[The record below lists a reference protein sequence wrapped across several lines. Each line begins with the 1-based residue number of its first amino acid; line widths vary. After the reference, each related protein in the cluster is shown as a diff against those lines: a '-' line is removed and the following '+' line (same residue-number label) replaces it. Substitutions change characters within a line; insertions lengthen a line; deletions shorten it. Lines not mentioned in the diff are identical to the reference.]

1 MGSLNLMTPSSG
13 VRYGAPNTLL
23 PVQEKLYLPSSSL
36 KFYGFHYQNYF
47 KLSSLNFEASKK
59 PKHVT
64 FCLQRKSDLVELPH
78 QKGKVLVGE
87 RFVRTLLIDNYDS
100 YTYNVYQELAVINGV
115 PPVVVHNNEWTWE
128 YICHLLYE
136 ENAFDNI
143 VLSPGPGTP
152 TSPSDIGI
160 CLQILREC
168 KDVPILGICLGHQAL
183 GYAHGA
189 QIVHAPTPI
198 HGLLSEIEHCGTK
211 LFQGIPSGRD
221 SGFKV
226 VRYHSLVIDPAS
238 LPVVLVPI
246 AWTSST
252 RTYSYLETEGCK
264 MESHFGADNG
274 HGQCF
279 QSAKGVDVDK
289 VLMGIMHATRPH
301 YGVQFHPESVA
312 TCYGRQILEN
322 FRNITLDYWSDLSL
336 QLGKVSRACSSD
348 RQLLEE
354 NFPVLNERSNNFPN
368 MHQRNAHKSLTLEW
382 RKLEAFAN
390 RVGGSESIFREL
402 FGSHKAKDTFWLDS
416 SFIDQ
421 RRARFSFMGGVGG
434 QLWKRFTFRLSQK
447 KDTSAQG
454 SGYLSFEDAYGLRGS
469 AFLEKGFLDFLE
481 KELQSFHHR
490 KEEFEGLP
498 FDFVGGYVGFLGY
511 GIKEECDMSPN
522 SYVSETP
529 DACFFFVDQFVAI
542 DHANNDVYILSVHNH
557 ASTSSTERSDHVQGE
572 RSWLDETEA
581 RLLNLK
587 MLASEKDKNA
597 FVPMSENYVEAFSM
611 EKSRSQYVEDVK
623 RCMGY
628 INDGESYELCLTM
641 QMKKKIKKLDALG
654 LYLYLRAKN
663 PAPYAA
669 WLHFSEED
677 LFICSSSP
685 ERFLRLDYDGILEAK
700 PIKGTAAR
708 GSSKDKDN
716 HQKWLLKN
724 SEKDQAEN
732 LMIVDLLRNDLGRVC
747 EPGSVHVPRLMEL
760 ETYSTVHTLVST
772 IRGKKKKDVSSVAC
786 VRAAFPGGSM
796 TGAPKRR
803 SVEILDSLE
812 NSSRAAIGAGG
823 AVVALSKP
831 VDEYEETMLKASA
844 LMKAMVE
851 YESLS
856 EGSGSSD

>member
-1 MGSLNLMTPSSG
+1 M
-13 VRYGAPNTLL
+13 
-23 PVQEKLYLPSSSL
+23 
-36 KFYGFHYQNYF
+36 
-47 KLSSLNFEASKK
+47 SKK
-59 PKHVT
+59 
-64 FCLQRKSDLVELPH
+64 RKSDLVESPH
-78 QKGKVLVGE
+78 PKGKIVVGE
-87 RFVRTLLIDNYDS
+87 RCVRTLLIDNYDS

-115 PPVVVHNNEWTWE
+115 PPVVIHNNEWNWE

-136 ENAFDNI
+136 EKAFDNI

-160 CLQILREC
+160 CLRILREC

-189 QIVHAPTPI
+189 QIVHAPSPI
-198 HGLLSEIEHCGTK
+198 HGRLSEIEHCGTK
-211 LFQGIPSGRD
+211 LFHGIPSGQG

-226 VRYHSLVIDPAS
+226 VRYHSLVIDAVS
-238 LPVVLVPI
+238 LPVVLTPI

-252 RTYSYLETEGCK
+252 RTYSYLETEECRIG
-264 MESHFGADNG
+264 SHFDDIPTGHTDNG
-274 HGQCF
+274 HSRCF

-322 FRNITLDYWSDLSL
+322 FRKITLDYWSDLSSIH
-336 QLGKVSRACSSD
+336 QGKVAHVCSSD
-348 RQLLEE
+348 RALLEKK
-354 NFPVLNERSNNFPN
+354 FRVLNERSSSFSD
-368 MHQRNAHKSLTLEW
+368 MHQRVVNAHKNLTLKW

-390 RVGGSESIFREL
+390 QVGGSESIFCEL
-402 FGSHKAKDTFWLDS
+402 FGSQKAKDTFWLDS
-416 SFIDQ
+416 SFMDQ

-434 QLWKRFTFRLSQK
+434 QLWKRFTFRLSK
-447 KDTSAQG
+447 NDDATAQG

-469 AFLEKGFLDFLE
+469 TFLEKGFLDFLE
-481 KELQSFHHR
+481 KELLSFHHR

-511 GIKEECDMSPN
+511 GIKEECGMSPN
-522 SYVSETP
+522 SHISETP
-529 DACFFFVDQFVAI
+529 DACFFFVDQFVVV
-542 DHANNDVYILSVHNH
+542 DHTNHDVYILSVCDH
-557 ASTSSTERSDHVQGE
+557 ASTSSTGRSDHVRSE

-581 RLLNLK
+581 KLLNLK
-587 MLASEKDKNA
+587 MMTNENDRKTQ
-597 FVPMSENYVEAFSM
+597 FVPLTLADYDEAFSM
-611 EKSRSQYVEDVK
+611 EKSRSEYLEDVK
-623 RCMGY
+623 RCMAY

-669 WLHFSEED
+669 WLHFSDED

-685 ERFLRLDYDGILEAK
+685 ERFLQLDRDGVLEAK
-700 PIKGTAAR
+700 PIKGTIAR
-708 GSSKDKDN
+708 GSSRDKDD
-716 HQKWLLKN
+716 HQKWLLQN

-760 ETYSTVHTLVST
+760 ETYATVHTLVST
-772 IRGKKKKDVSSVAC
+772 IRGKKRKDVSSVAC

-812 NSSRAAIGAGG
+812 DSSRGIYSGCIGFFSYNQTFDLNIVIRTIVIHKNEASIGAGG
-823 AVVALSKP
+823 AIVALSKP

-856 EGSGSSD
+856 EDSSSIV